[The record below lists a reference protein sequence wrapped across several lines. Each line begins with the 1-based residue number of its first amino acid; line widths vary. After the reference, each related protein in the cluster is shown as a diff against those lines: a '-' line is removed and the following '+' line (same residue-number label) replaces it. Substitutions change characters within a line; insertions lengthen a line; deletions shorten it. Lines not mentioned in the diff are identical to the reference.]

1 MDPAF
6 FFLVIYLVF
15 FLVLGVIIVAARVT
29 EARAAARAA
38 QARAAVRATEARA
51 AAMAAEASQPPSSN
65 ASIAEG
71 RGPLPGDS
79 LRRRAA

>member
-1 MDPAF
+1 
-6 FFLVIYLVF
+6 
-15 FLVLGVIIVAARVT
+15 
-29 EARAAARAA
+29 
-38 QARAAVRATEARA
+38 
-51 AAMAAEASQPPSSN
+51 MAAEASQPPSSN